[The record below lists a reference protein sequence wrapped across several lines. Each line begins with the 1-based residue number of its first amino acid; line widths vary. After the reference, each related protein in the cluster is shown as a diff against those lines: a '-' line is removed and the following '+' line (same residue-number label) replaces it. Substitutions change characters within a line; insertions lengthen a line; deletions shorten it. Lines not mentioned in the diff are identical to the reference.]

1 MECVRTTGA
10 VPSSNPLER
19 GEVEGE
25 HDAVSTLDKL
35 TAGAREQ
42 ATELAVVGGPV
53 AQDDVVAG
61 ALQE

>member
-1 MECVRTTGA
+1 MECVRTTGV
-10 VPSSNPLER
+10 VPSWNPLER

-35 TAGAREQ
+35 TAGAREE
-42 ATELAVVGGPV
+42 ATELAVVGAV